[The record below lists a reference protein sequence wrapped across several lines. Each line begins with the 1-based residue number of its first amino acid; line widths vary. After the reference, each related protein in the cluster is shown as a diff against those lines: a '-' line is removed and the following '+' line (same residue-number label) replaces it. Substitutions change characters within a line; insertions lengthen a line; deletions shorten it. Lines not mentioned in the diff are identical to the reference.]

1 MPSAAQWATAL
12 APISKQTVNS
22 ALAVTNTLSNAIALI
37 TKHTG
42 STDVAQHSIPRDSD
56 GFSSALRL
64 AWYAVRL
71 AKQSNN
77 MLHGT
82 GDEKMT
88 TCRGVVLV
96 LQLAT
101 DDLSVYGQNN
111 LLAASRSETE
121 KHLISFMDDAQS
133 LLSSWLQSK
142 QDFVLG
148 ISDKLLEGCRL
159 FSTWSYYNAR
169 AYSAIIIELG
179 ELHGLVE
186 EVSSSIQGMGIHDGQ
201 RTADGSSHENQEQI
215 GQVRE
220 PKWPDSTFSSLAII
234 ASAPETSRVTK
245 LVNELIAQITG
256 HDFRNDGDEGQYRF

>member
-1 MPSAAQWATAL
+1 MPSAAQWTTAL
-12 APISKQTVNS
+12 APISKVRVNP
-22 ALAVTNTLSNAIALI
+22 ALAITNSLGNAIALI
-37 TKHTG
+37 AKHGG
-42 STDVAQHSIPRDSD
+42 STEVAQHSNPRDFD

-71 AKQSNN
+71 AKQTDN

-82 GDEKMT
+82 GDEKMI

-96 LQLAT
+96 LQIAT
-101 DDLSVYGQNN
+101 DELSVYGQNY
-111 LLAASRSETE
+111 LLVASRSETE
-121 KHLISFMDDAQS
+121 RYLISFMDDAQS

-148 ISDKLLEGCRL
+148 ISDTLLEGCRL
-159 FSTWSYYNAR
+159 FSTSSYYNAR
-169 AYSAIIIELG
+169 AYSAIIVELG

-186 EVSSSIQGMGIHDGQ
+186 EVSGSIQGMGLHDGQ
-201 RTADGSSHENQEQI
+201 RTADGSSHEDQDQI

-245 LVNELIAQITG
+245 LANELIAQITG
-256 HDFRNDGDEGQYRF
+256 HDFQDDGDEGQ